1 MAVTAG
7 ENEIIASKSS
17 SNPIKAVTPDDNIVV
32 EVEASQSQ
40 YDQKSDNDDNQDQND
55 EHEHEHEN
63 ESQVKGKS
71 DDYIDLNDIDMQEL
85 ERRYMN
91 ELLAVNQKEDQIR
104 NTFENYYDVSVPG

>member
-17 SNPIKAVTPDDNIVV
+17 GNSTKVVSPNDNIVV

-40 YDQKSDNDDNQDQND
+40 YDQKSVDDDNQDHID
-55 EHEHEHEN
+55 EGEN
-63 ESQVKGKS
+63 ESEVKSKS
-71 DDYIDLNDIDMQEL
+71 DDNIDLNDIDMQEL

-104 NTFENYYDVSVPG
+104 NTFENYYDVRLSG